1 MWSESIKTLSPYEA
15 LKEANKVENKNAIYN
30 DDVERIV
37 NDPER
42 QKAIRRRYSEKRKRN
57 NLKIVNWAVAFGF
70 VSLFFSLMAVTGCMI
85 VWVAFPLC
93 TFFGMLSAFTAGRW
107 FENGKCLGWE

>member
-1 MWSESIKTLSPYEA
+1 M
-15 LKEANKVENKNAIYN
+15 
-30 DDVERIV
+30 ERDIFEMV
-37 NDPER
+37 NNHER
-42 QKAIRRRYSEKRKRN
+42 QEAIRRRYSEKRKRN

-107 FENGKCLGWE
+107 FENGKCWGWF